1 MSKLINFKGLMA
13 PVFTAFDSNN
23 QVNLEVI
30 DEYARVL
37 KDSGISAV
45 LVNGTSGEG
54 MLMDVNERKLVTEKW
69 NKVCQQLDIILMVQI
84 SGCCFRDIID
94 LAKHAEELK
103 VDGVLCLPELYFKP
117 KDIQS
122 LVNYLKKISIYCP
135 SIPLYYYHIPMFTN
149 VDLPMANFMQLANS
163 EIPTFKGIKYT
174 SGDLEKGLPCL
185 KYGQVFLGSDT
196 ILCGALALG
205 FESAIM
211 TSLNIHPQIS
221 LKIMQLMNDSKIV
234 DAREQQ
240 RLLCDIIENI
250 LNEGGGNWVSSMKKA
265 FNKKFE
271 NLQIGSCR
279 EPL

>member
-23 QVNLEVI
+23 DVNLEI
-30 DEYARVL
+30 IEEYARVL

-54 MLMDVNERKLVTEKW
+54 MSMNVNERKLVTEKW
-69 NKVCQQLDIILMVQI
+69 HQVCQKLEIVLMVQI

-94 LAKHAEELK
+94 LAKQAENLK

-149 VDLPMANFMQLANS
+149 VDIPMASFMELAKS
-163 EIPTFKGIKYT
+163 EIATFSGIKYT
-174 SGDLEKGLPCL
+174 SGDLEKGLQCL
-185 KYGQVFLGSDT
+185 KHGQVFLGSDT

-205 FESAIM
+205 FSSAIM
-211 TSLNIHPQIS
+211 TSLNINPEIS
-221 LKIMQLMNDSKIV
+221 LKILQSMNDGEI
-234 DAREQQ
+234 DNARKHQMT
-240 RLLCDIIENI
+240 LCDIIDNI
-250 LNEGGGNWVSSMKKA
+250 LIDGGGNWVPSMKKA
-265 FNKKFE
+265 FNKKFN
-271 NLQIGSCR
+271 NLQLGCCR
-279 EPL
+279 DPL